1 MTGSRNAAA
10 AGELAGGPVR
20 RVVLVGF
27 MTSGKTTVG
36 AALAQRLGWRH
47 LDLDAEIE
55 RAEGRTVAEIFAA
68 RGESAFRRL
77 EAELT
82 PRLLARE
89 RSVLS
94 VGGGWVSGP
103 AWRALP
109 EGTLSV
115 WLRVS
120 AEEVLRRAGPATR
133 RRTRPLL
140 AVADPE
146 AEVRRLLRERE
157 PLYRLAEVSTATDGR
172 DAAQVAAEIER
183 IVRGR
188 DAAPPRD

>member
-10 AGELAGGPVR
+10 AGEGTGGLVR

-27 MTSGKTTVG
+27 MASGKSTVG
-36 AALAQRLGWRH
+36 AALARRLGWRH

-68 RGESAFRRL
+68 RGEPGFRRL

-82 PRLLARE
+82 PRLLSPE
-89 RSVLS
+89 RSVVS

-109 EGTLSV
+109 DGTLAV

-120 AEEVLRRAGPATR
+120 AEEVLRRAGPAEQR
-133 RRTRPLL
+133 RARPLL

-157 PLYRLAEVSTATDGR
+157 PLYRLAAVSIATDGR
-172 DAAQVAAEIER
+172 DPVGIAAEIER

-188 DAAPPRD
+188 AAAPPRA

>member
-10 AGELAGGPVR
+10 AGEGAGGAVR

-27 MTSGKTTVG
+27 MTAGKSTVG
-36 AALAQRLGWRH
+36 AALARRLGWRH

-68 RGESAFRRL
+68 GGEPAFRRL
-77 EAELT
+77 EAQLT
-82 PRLLARE
+82 PRLLAPA

-94 VGGGWVSGP
+94 VGGGWVAGP

-109 EGTLSV
+109 EGTLGV

-120 AEEVLRRAGPATR
+120 AEEVLRRAGPAGQR
-133 RRTRPLL
+133 RARPLL

-157 PLYRLAEVSTATDGR
+157 PLYRLADVSFATDGH
-172 DAAQVAAEIER
+172 DAVEIAAEIER

-188 DAAPPRD
+188 AAAPLRA